1 MNKRQAR
8 ADHQRCQSRRCGT
21 HTFAPHCAVQQ
32 FLCSQ
37 GLRLAFLPE
46 SETCPQTAFAHLEL
60 TFQLAYYKTASFQAY
75 EETLI
80 DMIPARAVRRI
91 ASDRYAAAA
100 GFHQLQLCRQE
111 ILSELGIP
119 CQLTRN
125 ELYAYICDKLIPVTI
140 PSLSWEVPA
149 ADQHIKW
156 CWCNKVSRHE
166 LTTAQ
171 HDRSGLDWYLYA

>member
-8 ADHQRCQSRRCGT
+8 ADHQRCQSYECGT
-21 HTFAPHCAVQQ
+21 HTFAPHCVIQQ

-37 GLRLAFLPE
+37 ELRLAFLPE
-46 SETCPQTAFAHLEL
+46 SETCPQTVFGHLEL
-60 TFQLAYYKTASFQAY
+60 TFQLAYYKSASFQAY
-75 EETLI
+75 EDTLI
-80 DMIPARAVRRI
+80 DLIPTRAARQ
-91 ASDRYAAAA
+91 AAYDEYRVA
-100 GFHQLQLCRQE
+100 GLYQLQLCRQK

-125 ELYAYICDKLIPVTI
+125 ELYAYICAKLIPVTI

-156 CWCNKVSRHE
+156 CWCDKVRRHE
-166 LTTAQ
+166 LTTVQ
-171 HDRSGLDWYLYA
+171 HDRSGLSWYLYA